1 MPAFKIF
8 NHLYIQRQIL
18 LVIFTSGSIPSKE
31 QKHKWQSTFW
41 EVCSCILKY
50 FVVDKKCYMQEE
62 PVCGNRYI
70 IYQFKSGCPMQVIY
84 HNNIMNSCKFTTQSN
99 TQTHY
104 QQLAFTYVFLLISCP
119 SHLSRS
125 NHSEFCVF
133 LLSFLRI
140 LLAKLWY

>member
-99 TQTHY
+99 TQNTINNLHS
-104 QQLAFTYVFLLISCP
+104 LMCFSSSHAPPTFPEATILNFVFFSWVFL
-119 SHLSRS
+119 
-125 NHSEFCVF
+125 EF
-133 LLSFLRI
+133 
-140 LLAKLWY
+140 Y